1 MLKGNPMDD
10 IDNLRESS
18 DFLDGLEEEDTDVND
33 SESLAGEIT
42 EDFKNKFTPLQKFVV
57 AFMAFLLILVVGFF
71 VLLISGKI
79 ILPV

>member
-42 EDFKNKFTPLQKFVV
+42 EDIKTKFTPLQKFVV
-57 AFMAFLLILVVGFF
+57 AFMAFLLVLVVGFF